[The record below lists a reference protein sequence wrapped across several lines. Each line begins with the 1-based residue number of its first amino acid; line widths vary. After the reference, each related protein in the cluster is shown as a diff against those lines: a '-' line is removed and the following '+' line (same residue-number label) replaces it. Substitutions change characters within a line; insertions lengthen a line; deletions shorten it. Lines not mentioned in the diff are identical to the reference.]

1 MPTCAVLESSTTA
14 VATHSPSQDLSRR
27 ELSCIASYTTKEST
41 WKQVALA
48 LTRKPVSLDKS
59 GVEKKTH
66 SELRFDSVKSFAI
79 SSDFDFEGKS
89 VMVSGRASGNTRKK
103 IIQQLL
109 RSSYTSLATNL
120 EIGMID
126 ARVPSNFLG
135 NF

>member
-1 MPTCAVLESSTTA
+1 M
-14 VATHSPSQDLSRR
+14 
-27 ELSCIASYTTKEST
+27 
-41 WKQVALA
+41 ALA